1 MNKNEDTCPW
11 ANRSHLEL
19 DYHDNHWGFPLHDD
33 SLLFE
38 MLVLETMQAGLSWTT
53 ILAKRQGMND
63 AFDSF
68 NPTIIQN
75 YTEDKLEELL
85 LDERVI
91 RNKLKIKSIV
101 ANAKNFLVIQ
111 KEFGSFDQYIWA
123 FVNHTPIQS
132 NYKDIQEVPNFTPL
146 AEQIAKDLKK
156 RGFKFIGPTTVYAFM
171 QSIGMVNDHL
181 TNCPI
186 HQKVLDSYTK

>member
-1 MNKNEDTCPW
+1 MTKNEETCPW
-11 ANRSHLEL
+11 ANRSALEL

-53 ILAKRQGMND
+53 ILAKRKDMQE

-68 NPTIIQN
+68 DPTIIQG
-75 YTEDKLEELL
+75 YTEEKLNELL

-101 ANAKNFLVIQ
+101 ANAKNFLAIQ
-111 KEFGSFDQYIWA
+111 KEYGSFDQYIWA

-132 NYKDIQEVPNFTPL
+132 NYANIEEVPSFTPL

-156 RGFKFIGPTTVYAFM
+156 KGFKFVGPTTVYAFM

-181 TNCPI
+181 INCPI
-186 HQKVLDSYTK
+186 HQKVLKSYT